1 MMDEEILNT
10 EEQESEQGTEQGS
23 EQQNGQTQNDVPAD
37 MTDTLI
43 SLLAG
48 LNYPVYRQG
57 SFTSTD
63 DYPDSFF
70 TFWNENSPDHS
81 HYDNQTYGTEWEFSV
96 NFYSTDAALTYSVL
110 DSARVLLKQNNW
122 IVPSKGYDVVSDEDN
137 HTGRGLTVL
146 YLEI

>member
-1 MMDEEILNT
+1 MMDDEILNT

-23 EQQNGQTQNDVPAD
+23 EQQSEQTDVPAD

-43 SLLAG
+43 SLLDG

-70 TFWNENSPDHS
+70 TYWNEDSPDHS
-81 HYDNQTYGTEWEFSV
+81 HYDNQTYGTKWEFSV
-96 NFYSTDAALTYSVL
+96 NFYSTDAALTYSVINA
-110 DSARVLLKQNNW
+110 ARDLLKQNNW
-122 IVPSKGYDVVSDEDN
+122 IVPSKGYDIVSDEDN

-146 YLEI
+146 YLEIQ